1 MQEHDRLEKHLRK
14 LDTRLKNLKKRMHD
28 AGASKTNIEKT
39 SKLDVIAD
47 DSKLIEIWIGLVK
60 DYCMKVGLNLN
71 IDIRE

>member
-1 MQEHDRLEKHLRK
+1 
-14 LDTRLKNLKKRMHD
+14 MHD